1 MTLLAATDWPDAAI
15 AIAGIAFV
23 TIVFSVA
30 LWQIFGTG
38 RTAIRSKR
46 GEEYRKLVDELSAV
60 QRETTAELQQTN
72 AALSHPARADRGARS
87 ERQRGRPGFEIR
99 GIEGPTDEFRQPMP
113 SYPHRARFEK
123 TVN

>member
-1 MTLLAATDWPDAAI
+1 MTLLAATDWPVAAI

-38 RTAIRSKR
+38 RTAIRSER
-46 GEEYRKLVDELSAV
+46 DEEYRKLVDELSAV

-72 AALSHPARADRGARS
+72 AALSHLRAQIEALGQSVSEVDRVLRS
-87 ERQRGRPGFEIR
+87 VE
-99 GIEGPTDEFRQPMP
+99 
-113 SYPHRARFEK
+113 
-123 TVN
+123 